1 MGLPEQR
8 ERIYQ
13 DMRGRVAPSKETFK
27 NVVSE
32 ANKRYTK
39 GTTLENLHLL
49 EMDRELQRSIRSGK
63 VATNLC

>member
-1 MGLPEQR
+1 
-8 ERIYQ
+8 
-13 DMRGRVAPSKETFK
+13 MRGRVAPSKETFK
-27 NVVSE
+27 NVVAE